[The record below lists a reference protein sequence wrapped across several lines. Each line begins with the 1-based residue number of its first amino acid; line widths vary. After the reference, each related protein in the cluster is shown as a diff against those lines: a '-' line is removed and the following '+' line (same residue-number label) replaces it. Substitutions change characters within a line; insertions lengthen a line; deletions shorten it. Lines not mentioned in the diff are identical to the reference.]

1 MGASSF
7 CPRNRSA
14 GARHRRRTGTESSG
28 GRLLGMSLRP
38 AQSLLA
44 PSILSADFARLA
56 DALAMLQRAPRCIVH
71 VDVMDGRFVPNIT
84 IGMPVVA
91 ALRKET
97 RLVLDCHLMIAEPA
111 RYALEFVQAGADWVS
126 IHQEADPHCHRTLG
140 AIRAAGAKAGIVLN
154 PGTPVEALTDL
165 VGSFDFALLMS
176 VNPGFGGQS
185 FIPRVL
191 DKVRRLD
198 AMRTGSG
205 QPFLIQVDGGVGPD
219 NAAALVAAG
228 ADVLVAGNAVFKAGD
243 PLQAISALLAAMD
256 AGR

>member
-1 MGASSF
+1 
-7 CPRNRSA
+7 
-14 GARHRRRTGTESSG
+14 
-28 GRLLGMSLRP
+28 MSLRP
-38 AQSLLA
+38 YEPLLA
-44 PSILSADFARLA
+44 PSILSADFTRLA
-56 DALAMLQRAPRCIVH
+56 DALTLLGGAERCIVH

-91 ALRKET
+91 ALRRET
-97 RLVLDCHLMIAEPA
+97 AQILDCHLMITEPS
-111 RYALEFVQAGADWVS
+111 RYALEFVKAGADWVS

-140 AIRAAGAKAGIVLN
+140 AIRQAGAKAGIVLN

-165 VGSFDFALLMS
+165 VGSFDYALLMS

-198 AMRTGSG
+198 AMRTGAG
-205 QPFLIQVDGGVGPD
+205 VPFLIQVDGGVGTD
-219 NAAALVAAG
+219 NAGALVAAG

-243 PLQAISALLAAMD
+243 PLQAIRDLLAAMD
-256 AGR
+256 AGVRLA